1 MPPNQP
7 QNTEPQNAAASKTE
21 GAVAEALPDFDTEEL
36 VEAAEQLLR
45 EGAPHDFDL
54 LIIGGGPGGTTA
66 ALRAAEQGA
75 RVGLIESREV
85 GGVHVNRGSVPLCA
99 LLESVAALRTMRRA
113 HELGLKI
120 GGEAG
125 FDWPALWARRG
136 AVASEVRSQLE
147 AHLEALGVTLIRG
160 RARFVEAHSVEVARS
175 GEPTRRFAAV
185 NVLIATG
192 AVPARLQVPGVD
204 APGVLSTR
212 EIWEIENLPRSLAI
226 VGAGVVGVAFAYL
239 FANLG
244 VPVTLLDQAPHLL
257 PLEDADI
264 GREMERALRESGVE
278 VRCDTKLQSISADSD
293 GLRLTL
299 ERDGQLSSQSV
310 EKLLVTAG
318 RKPNTE
324 HLDLEAARI
333 QHRAGRIQVDEQ
345 CQTNVPG
352 VFAVGD
358 CIRGAGWAH
367 QAAAE
372 GALVADVVT
381 GYAPQNDLRLVPH
394 CCYTQPEMASLGHS
408 ERVAQWAGLEIRVGI
423 AHFRANSRAT
433 ATGDNAGFVKIVAD
447 AATDQIVGCQIIGPC
462 AGELINEVMLAMRAG
477 LTARELGAATHA
489 FPTFGEALAEA
500 ARRASGGDNEVAA

>member
-1 MPPNQP
+1 MSESLRSSN
-7 QNTEPQNAAASKTE
+7 EPHDALSAST
-21 GAVAEALPDFDTEEL
+21 GQMVAEALPDFDTEEV

-75 RVGLIESREV
+75 RVGIIESREI

-99 LLESVAALRTMRRA
+99 LLESVSVLRAQHRA
-113 HELGLKI
+113 HELGLKMSS
-120 GGEAG
+120 EAG
-125 FDWPALWARRG
+125 FDWPLLWARRESVGG
-136 AVASEVRSQLE
+136 AVRAGWE
-147 AHLEALGVTLIRG
+147 AHLAAVGVKLMRG
-160 RARFVEAHSVEVARS
+160 RARFVESHSIEVACA
-175 GEPTRRFAAV
+175 GEPTQRLAAV

-212 EIWEIENLPRSLAI
+212 QIWEIEALPHTLAI
-226 VGAGVVGVAFAYL
+226 VGAGVIGVSFAYF

-244 VPVTLLDQAPHLL
+244 VQVALIDQAPHLL

-278 VRCDTKLQSISADSD
+278 VRCGTKLQSIESASE
-293 GLRLTL
+293 GLRLAL
-299 ERDGQLSSQSV
+299 QREERDSSLSV

-324 HLDLEAARI
+324 HLDLEAAHI

-358 CIRGAGWAH
+358 CIRGTGWAH
-367 QAAAE
+367 QAAVE

-381 GYAPQNDLRLVPH
+381 GHASRSELHLVPH
-394 CCYTQPEMASLGHS
+394 CCYTQPEMASIGHS
-408 ERVAQWAGLEIRVGI
+408 ERAAQWAGMETRVGM
-423 AHFRANSRAT
+423 AHFHANCRAT
-433 ATGDNAGFVKIVAD
+433 ATGNTNGFVKIVAD
-447 AATDQIVGCQIIGPC
+447 AATDQIIGCQIIGPR
-462 AGELINEVMLAMRAG
+462 AGELINEVLLAMRAG

-489 FPTFGEALAEA
+489 FPTFGETLTEA
-500 ARRASGGDNEVAA
+500 ARRAGSDKEPLT